1 MTLPIPSVGMAPVDI
16 DGANTGACWEKE
28 GAIEALPAGT
38 IATVTFCSG

>member
-1 MTLPIPSVGMAPVDI
+1 MTFPILSVGMAPVEM
-16 DGANTGACWEKE
+16 DGANTGGCCEKE